1 MCRTDGEPADVY
13 NVVKPIARKEHR
25 CGECGRTILRGEPY
39 ERHSM
44 VYDGSAST
52 HAVCEHCA
60 VLTEWLVIEC
70 GGTITHEMISDIEE
84 HAQEYRRS
92 DLAELATAARGKW
105 ESFRGKPLPAIPP
118 RLSMPA
124 EGKPGEQT

>member
-1 MCRTDGEPADVY
+1 MCRTDGEAPDAY
-13 NVVKPIARKEHR
+13 CVVKPIARKEHR
-25 CGECGRTILRGEPY
+25 CGECGRTILVGEPY

-44 VYDGSAST
+44 VFEGTASH
-52 HAVCEHCA
+52 HAVCTHCA

-70 GGTITHEMISDIEE
+70 GGTITHEMIEDIEE
-84 HAQEYRRS
+84 HARDYERA
-92 DLAELATAARGKW
+92 DLAELAAAARGKW

-124 EGKPGEQT
+124 EGKTEKRP